1 MNKGHGNE
9 GDGTPENQKK
19 EMGLPNWKT
28 RNQQTIYFSYQSVRN
43 VLSADKMENER
54 ELRRREWREV

>member
-1 MNKGHGNE
+1 MVRDEEFVNKGHGNE

-28 RNQQTIYFSYQSVRN
+28 RNQQTIYFSYQSVRIG
-43 VLSADKMENER
+43 LSADRGRNEKR
-54 ELRRREWREV
+54 II